1 MFSRFL
7 NLSVSSFFLLLLFPL
22 FLLISIILFVSS
34 GLPIFFLQRRLGKDM
49 REFKII
55 KFRTMLKGSESMYG
69 GLITSIGDPRITSF
83 GRFLREYSLD
93 ELPQLINVFKGDM
106 NIVGPRP
113 PVYYELGNIC
123 DFDEN
128 LKMRFTI
135 KPGITGLS
143 QVQGRNELE
152 WKEKIKYDN
161 FYLKKIREGRLS
173 RVSIIFFI
181 LIKTIV
187 VVIAKKGT
195 YEIKR

>member
-1 MFSRFL
+1 
-7 NLSVSSFFLLLLFPL
+7 
-22 FLLISIILFVSS
+22 
-34 GLPIFFLQRRLGKDM
+34 M
-49 REFKII
+49 REFEII

-69 GLITSIGDPRITSF
+69 GLITSIGDTRITSF

-106 NIVGPRP
+106 NIIGPRP

-123 DFDEN
+123 DFDDN

-135 KPGITGLS
+135 KPGLTGLS

-187 VVIAKKGT
+187 VVISKKGT